1 MKQKI
6 NEHGFNGFNGWQFDF
21 QSKSVCI
28 RAIRVPIKSVLVF
41 ALCFLLLA
49 SCKKELDMTV
59 HQQTVLEGTTFN
71 SIKAGRAW
79 TIEVVQD
86 EKCFVELEYS
96 AYLEPNLKCAVADD
110 VLEIGFAV
118 SGNLASGSV
127 NKAIVHIVDFESLD
141 LTEACKVSV
150 NGCFGKSFTAL
161 LDKESS
167 CVGGTFLSGGDI
179 SLKGASSMKDYSGEG
194 PFEITMDEDSH
205 FVGNLSFPNAESQFS
220 VTANNHSTFVNQA
233 DCSVENAEI
242 QVTDNSL
249 INMALTE
256 IKASAKVE
264 IESNSEATIKVKNG
278 ANLMGKV
285 VEKSTLYHYGSLVF
299 APDFVCDTT
308 SFVKR
313 L

>member
-1 MKQKI
+1 MKRILKTT
-6 NEHGFNGFNGWQFDF
+6 
-21 QSKSVCI
+21 
-28 RAIRVPIKSVLVF
+28 AF
-41 ALCFLLLA
+41 ALCIILLA
-49 SCKKELDMTV
+49 SCKKDELDMTV
-59 HQQTVLEGTTFN
+59 LQKTVLEN
-71 SIKAGRAW
+71 SDFTCIKAERSW
-79 TIEVVQD
+79 QIEIVQD

-96 AYLEPNLKCAVADD
+96 AYLESYLKCAAANR
-110 VLEIGFAV
+110 VLEIGFTA
-118 SGNLASGSV
+118 SGNLASGTV
-127 NKAIVHIVDFESLD
+127 NKAKVHIVDFESLE
-141 LTEACKVSV
+141 LTGACKVSV
-150 NGCFGKSFTAL
+150 NGSFGKSFTAL

-285 VEKSTLYHYGSLVF
+285 VEKSTLYHYGSPVF
-299 APDFVCDTT
+299 VPDFVVDTT
-308 SFVKR
+308 SFVVR